1 MATYT
6 LDICKSSDSNTFLSL
21 TYDKVGNASAQINI
35 SGISLTCKLL
45 EIHFAKAVYQ
55 PGVVRFKL
63 HLSGKSRPNI
73 TDIFKQFQNTYINL
87 FGGEKKSQ
95 NIAIKY
101 HLFDIQP
108 EIKSESTSAI
118 DLTIVAY
125 SPDKY
130 LALDKYCKAYTGK
143 KLLHDIVSDKQN
155 WPTQLPDEITKDY
168 SKKQGTTET
177 TDSKTDKKIDTSL
190 IMYAPQHLS
199 SDETTS
205 KEYIQPYLVQY
216 NESFLD
222 FLVRVMSR
230 CGEFFFYENGKF
242 HFGWKPSDSFTID
255 KYAAARFSQSI
266 YSAWKNEDIGVVHDN
281 YNYLDV
287 NSEKNYKNR
296 PRNNISS
303 SLNVNSEIASDENLT
318 PIPPKNKYTSME
330 EFALMP
336 GAFAVST
343 VSEMLN
349 EKTLLDM
356 TETFIT
362 TKAATISS
370 SSYASTDANDKYED
384 DFFPENKK
392 EGESQSAE
400 YKERLDGKNIHLYS
414 TTASSELEP
423 FSQTFYTEI
432 EQNMKQAEQGCAFI
446 DLRENFYEK
455 LSLGAEVTFEGTSY
469 IVVRINGE
477 ITSVTESVQIEILPK
492 ASDKFYPPL
501 APVSPIRTV
510 SAQRAFV
517 AANNDP
523 MRMNRVRVRFPW
535 QKKEDDPSPWIRIAL
550 PMASEDSGFNFIPEN
565 GDEAIVNF
573 ENGNI
578 EKPYVEGLLYSAD
591 RKPSY
596 TYKKNNMRSISS
608 RNGHS
613 IIFTDNKKGY
623 DALSLSPLWSTINSF
638 VPVLKFD
645 GSKSMQKAT
654 GGIEL
659 TDEYGLYSISMS
671 SNKRAIS
678 IDSPLGSVSINAFT
692 GIKISAPN
700 GNIRIEGKNITLAA
714 GNNVTIESGINK
726 KTDYWPFTIGS
737 IKEQSTELAKLLI
750 NKLMPID
757 MGLIRTVMETFLR
770 PIGGTMLIKSNRYLL
785 LEAGKGEINIANREV
800 MQNFGVRNSIKS
812 VVFVNNPFPR
822 LQYEPNDIYNIL
834 QQSLNFIYKLYNSH
848 QLLNIQVSVVLSNY
862 NRHFLGDSNRSI
874 NYANIKEYIK
884 NENDILDLNQLIDR
898 AKKNMP
904 LIDIEL
910 KEEEQQDDPNPQQR
924 DEAQNLIT
932 QFNQCSKALYETIN
946 NKFETNIWEE
956 EKTNFDN
963 IDDVVET
970 KEIKKQIKEIYAPVY
985 WENGIINAQH
995 IRIINKINVRKV
1007 LYDILKYLIQKQDVS
1022 KVYHKI
1028 QIGKK
1033 PKSFNRND
1041 WMDFISQI
1049 NTINESNSSFLS
1061 NKFMTFMGEATK
1073 TKGTLDQYIWDKTD
1087 DGKIIFSD
1095 KKDEALDFK
1104 EKQIHAYES
1113 DLNQDNPRLNDIK
1126 RILNV

>member
-21 TYDKVGNASAQINI
+21 TYDKVGNASTQINI

-108 EIKSESTSAI
+108 EIKSESTSAT

-242 HFGWKPSDSFTID
+242 HFGWKPSDNFTID

-266 YSAWKNEDIGVVHDN
+266 YSAWKNDDIGVVHDN

-303 SLNVNSEIASDENLT
+303 SLNVNSEIANDENLT

-370 SSYASTDANDKYED
+370 SSYASTDANDQYED

-414 TTASSELEP
+414 TTTSSELEP

-432 EQNMKQAEQGCAFI
+432 EQNMKQAEQGRAFI

-492 ASDKFYPPL
+492 VSDKFYPPL

-535 QKKEDDPSPWIRIAL
+535 QKDEDDPSPWIRIAL

-613 IIFTDNKKGY
+613 IIFTDNKKGS
-623 DALSLSPLWSTINSF
+623 DALSLPMLWSTINSF

-692 GIKISAPN
+692 GITISAPN

-737 IKEQSTELAKLLI
+737 IKEQTTELAKSLI
-750 NKLMPID
+750 KKIID

-770 PIGGTMLIKSNRYLL
+770 PIGGTMLIKSNRYLR
-785 LEAGKGEINIANREV
+785 LEAGKGETNVLSRDLISKFSNLKSLDLTLSEEFSRATTIYSLQIYNLLSEAV
-800 MQNFGVRNSIKS
+800 NFIQAVFEEHKKAYIGLTQRKNDYGQVRNNLPDRIQPNAESDWDTLYTKAKNNTKIESIKN
-812 VVFVNNPFPR
+812 NNPNQNQDQNQDQNQGPIT
-822 LQYEPNDIYNIL
+822 DYNT
-834 QQSLNFIYKLYNSH
+834 FVKE
-848 QLLNIQVSVVLSNY
+848 
-862 NRHFLGDSNRSI
+862 
-874 NYANIKEYIK
+874 AKEYICNTLENAVWK
-884 NENDILDLNQLIDR
+884 NKTENLSPAIQKLVNENNIKILITDCYTPVCYEKRGNQQQVVDNNSTIDTENKRKAVFAILRRLIDDQR
-898 AKKNMP
+898 SNLYRKITLTGSPNSYSDNDWRSFSNSN
-904 LIDIEL
+904 LLQIEG
-910 KEEEQQDDPNPQQR
+910 EEAEQ
-924 DEAQNLIT
+924 L
-932 QFNQCSKALYETIN
+932 
-946 NKFETNIWEE
+946 NKFRRGLNS
-956 EKTNFDN
+956 KPMKFF
-963 IDDVVET
+963 
-970 KEIKKQIKEIYAPVY
+970 
-985 WENGIINAQH
+985 
-995 IRIINKINVRKV
+995 NK
-1007 LYDILKYLIQKQDVS
+1007 
-1022 KVYHKI
+1022 
-1028 QIGKK
+1028 
-1033 PKSFNRND
+1033 
-1041 WMDFISQI
+1041 
-1049 NTINESNSSFLS
+1049 
-1061 NKFMTFMGEATK
+1061 AT
-1073 TKGTLDQYIWDKTD
+1073 GAAGMFDQYVWNKSE
-1087 DGKIIFSD
+1087 DGKILFSD
-1095 KKDEALDFK
+1095 DAGTTLQFLNNTVQPYDASRDLS
-1104 EKQIHAYES
+1104 QIIT
-1113 DLNQDNPRLNDIK
+1113 DLKRLLSSI
-1126 RILNV
+1126 